1 MAHIIIVPR
10 DPYDEFYEIFYINEG
25 TKTRLS
31 AIHKNFIPTAEW
43 FYRADGL
50 DVRIY

>member
-1 MAHIIIVPR
+1 MAHIIMVPR
-10 DPYDEFYEIFYINEG
+10 DPYDEFYEIFYIDKG
-25 TKTRLS
+25 TKQQLA

-43 FYRADGL
+43 FYRAEGL